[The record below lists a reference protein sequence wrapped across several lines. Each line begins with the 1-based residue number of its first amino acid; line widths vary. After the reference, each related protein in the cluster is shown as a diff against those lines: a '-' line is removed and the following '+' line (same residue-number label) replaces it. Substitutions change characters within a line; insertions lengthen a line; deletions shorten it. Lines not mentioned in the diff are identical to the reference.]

1 MGFKSP
7 KVVLYREPRTH
18 FPTFFPRLAIET
30 FLLPRIVVAPA
41 LATEVSQ
48 YLGIP
53 RKSCHFFS
61 SPKKGAQT
69 PPLGNCWCV
78 HRLNSYSRVGWILY
92 IYIDIGGFFCTS
104 MSNIQCWENVGF
116 QCRMYIT
123 CWCAARIQI
132 SSYLYCKR
140 VPISGN
146 NGFKFKHAVGEKL
159 SSGFLS

>member
-53 RKSCHFFS
+53 RKSCHFFFI
-61 SPKKGAQT
+61 PQKGCTNTT
-69 PPLGNCWCV
+69 PWKLLVCTSAKFIFKSW
-78 HRLNSYSRVGWILY
+78 LNI